1 VTGDDLGQ
9 SPAVNSAIVRC
20 HREGILTSASLMV
33 AEPAAEEAV
42 ALVRELPELGMG
54 LHLVLCDGTAASPPR
69 AIPDLVD
76 ASGRFSGTPL
86 WAGLFHWVERR
97 RLRAQ
102 LEYEIR
108 AQFER
113 YLETGLQLDHVD
125 GHHHLHMH
133 PVVFEIV
140 QRCMEEH
147 RVPLVRLVREERAA
161 APRGGPRLLGEV
173 VPAIFW
179 LLARH
184 HRRRLDEWVRST
196 DRVWGL
202 RATGQLD
209 AALLV
214 ALVSQMTASAIELF
228 AHPRSDTEQGRREE
242 QALCSPAVREAVR
255 EAGYE
260 LVSTRT
266 FGGHA
271 SQGAVRG

>member
-1 VTGDDLGQ
+1 VNA
-9 SPAVNSAIVRC
+9 AVVRC

-33 AEPAAEEAV
+33 AEPAAQEAV
-42 ALVRELPELGMG
+42 AVARELPGLGTG
-54 LHLVLCDGTAASPPR
+54 LHLVLCDGGAASPPR

-76 ASGRFSGTPL
+76 GAGRFPATPL
-86 WAGLFHWVERR
+86 RAGLVDWVKRR

-113 YLETGLQLDHVD
+113 YLETGLHLDHVD

-147 RVPLVRLVREERAA
+147 RVPLVRLMQEDRAA
-161 APRGGPRLLGEV
+161 APRGLPLRAEV

-179 LLARH
+179 MLAGH
-184 HRRRLDEWVRST
+184 HRRRLGESVRST

-202 RATGQLD
+202 RATGRLD

-214 ALVSQMTASAIELF
+214 ELLSRMTARAIELF
-228 AHPRSDTEQGRREE
+228 AHPRRDTEQGRREE
-242 QALCSPAVREAVR
+242 EALCAPAVREALR
-255 EAGYE
+255 AAGYA

-266 FGGHA
+266 FGQA
-271 SQGAVRG
+271 RSAETTAA